1 MDIDSTYSNSV
12 GRSFFE
18 EHWSRHAR
26 LFGKEVLVVSKAYE
40 DAAVRASD
48 KLYNLVESIR
58 EKKEFNLSI
67 QGSYIVKSVMFMCD
81 LRFDNTDGFEGVL
94 YIFLPNGI
102 PYGYISLPEGRIW
115 VSKDSDVNIQDTT
128 DLLGYFCSLVDMIF
142 VIKLFQLYADSELK
156 VVKPNQTLKKLDLGY
171 IKNES
176 PFEIT
181 YLNSNWF
188 TTLVRSEGF
197 EVRGHFRLQPKK
209 VDGEWTKE
217 LIWISDFVKS
227 GYTSKSKI

>member
-1 MDIDSTYSNSV
+1 MIVNKKSYPTLNDILKNKLTSIKFMDIDSAYSKSI

-18 EHWSRHAR
+18 EQWNQHAR
-26 LFGKEVLVVSKAYE
+26 SFGNELLVVSKAYE
-40 DAAVRASD
+40 EASFRASE
-48 KLYNLVESIR
+48 KLYKLVESIR
-58 EKKEFNLSI
+58 EKKEFDFII
-67 QGSYIVKSVMFMCD
+67 QGSYIAKSTMFMCD
-81 LRFDNTDGFEGVL
+81 LKFDNTDGFEGVF

-128 DLLGYFCSLVDMIF
+128 DPLGYFCWMVDMII

-176 PFEIT
+176 PFEILT
-181 YLNSNWF
+181 
-188 TTLVRSEGF
+188 
-197 EVRGHFRLQPKK
+197 
-209 VDGEWTKE
+209 
-217 LIWISDFVKS
+217 
-227 GYTSKSKI
+227 